1 MLASTQTAGLSRAGP
16 VASSVTSHIQMSRPS
31 WERPIETTV
40 SSCGR
45 SATQLSS
52 SSVSSW

>member
-16 VASSVTSHIQMSRPS
+16 VAASVTSHIQMSRPS